1 MPSLRLLGAE
11 LVWVGKLLVDVVDDE
26 AIMLLLVDVADDEAI
41 MLK

>member
-11 LVWVGKLLVDVVDDE
+11 LVRIGKLLVDVVDDE
-26 AIMLLLVDVADDEAI
+26 AIMLLVDMADDEAI